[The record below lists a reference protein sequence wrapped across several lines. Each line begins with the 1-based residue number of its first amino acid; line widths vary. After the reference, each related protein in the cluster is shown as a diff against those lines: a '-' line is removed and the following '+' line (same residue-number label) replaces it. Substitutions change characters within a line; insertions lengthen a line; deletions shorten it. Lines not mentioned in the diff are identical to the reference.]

1 MHSDLESEV
10 TADIIQII
18 WDEMTDL
25 QCEQC
30 DHDEFKLQLK
40 IETDTDKAEMVATCA
55 KCGREVVF
63 GEEG

>member
-1 MHSDLESEV
+1 M

-25 QCEQC
+25 QCEQ
-30 DHDEFKLQLK
+30 
-40 IETDTDKAEMVATCA
+40 TDKAEMVATCA

-63 GEEG
+63 GEDE